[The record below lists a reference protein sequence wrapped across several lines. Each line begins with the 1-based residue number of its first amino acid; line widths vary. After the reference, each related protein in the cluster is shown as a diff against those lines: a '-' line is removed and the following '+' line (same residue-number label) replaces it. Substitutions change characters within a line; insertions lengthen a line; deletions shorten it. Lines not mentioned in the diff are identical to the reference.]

1 MLKKSLITL
10 VLAAITLFS
19 IHVNAQC
26 KSREITKGCKK
37 NLESYKYSGAAV
49 TDIVIENKPK
59 KYDVEFTA
67 YQGQKYRLIFCSS
80 GNVDG
85 LQLNIFD
92 KPKTIKSRKK
102 VYDNSQG
109 IEGNFWVFEPA
120 KPGNYFVEYE
130 VPAAN
135 NETTNK
141 QACVVLIV
149 GYQNQK

>member
-1 MLKKSLITL
+1 MLKKSLYTL
-10 VLAAITLFS
+10 LIATISLVTINA
-19 IHVNAQC
+19 NAQC
-26 KSREITKGCKK
+26 KSKELTKGCKK
-37 NLESYKYSGAAV
+37 NLEAFKYSGAAV
-49 TDIVIENKPK
+49 TDIVVDNKAK

-80 GNVDG
+80 GNVEG

-92 KPKTIKSRKK
+92 KPKTLKSRKK

-109 IEGNFWVFEPA
+109 IEGDFWVFEPT
-120 KPGNYFVEYE
+120 KPGNYYVEYE

-135 NETTNK
+135 TKTSK

-149 GYQNQK
+149 GYQNEK